1 MISRNGPD
9 SCCGRGIH
17 NADFL
22 ADSPTAEFLGAS
34 IMLKHDAKARA
45 RLAKEALEDAAK
57 ELAKINNETPMTK
70 EQAEEISKRST

>member
-1 MISRNGPD
+1 
-9 SCCGRGIH
+9 
-17 NADFL
+17 
-22 ADSPTAEFLGAS
+22 
-34 IMLKHDAKARA
+34 MLKHDAKARA